1 MTTLS
6 RGDIIKLYII
16 AHPRRFA
23 MKTRKKISNIL
34 LPLLCLILLGTV
46 AVLIARWATPQ
57 DPPADGSD
65 WLQGITASTEDTK
78 STETDSEF
86 STGSTTEL
94 LTDDASESGTV
105 STESL
110 SETDTSS
117 EATEDSAPKDTDTT
131 PSDPP
136 PVTIVIPPPTDG
148 SPKKIAFT
156 FDDGPHWEY
165 TRLIA
170 EEFQKYGGKCTFFV
184 VGNRVHGAQAEAMA
198 YVAELGNE
206 VGIHGYTHTVYFD
219 YCNEN
224 SYQYEMETTAQ
235 KIQEITGK
243 TPYLLRPPGGQMSNR
258 RISACPY
265 SVILWNVDPRDWAYK
280 AVSQNNIN
288 TIVNNVLSA
297 SNDGDIVLLHD
308 IYQNTYEAIK
318 LLLPILHEQGYEF
331 VTVSELLGEYR
342 EPGTLYR
349 YAY

>member
-1 MTTLS
+1 
-6 RGDIIKLYII
+6 
-16 AHPRRFA
+16 
-23 MKTRKKISNIL
+23 MKTRKKFLNTL
-34 LPLLCLILLGTV
+34 LPLLCLILLGAAT
-46 AVLIARWATPQ
+46 VLIARWATPQ

-78 STETDSEF
+78 NTEKDSEL
-86 STGSTTEL
+86 SIEITTEE
-94 LTDDASESGTV
+94 LTDDATESDIV
-105 STESL
+105 STESA
-110 SETDTSS
+110 SGTSS
-117 EATEDSAPKDTDTT
+117 EATEETPKDTDI
-131 PSDPP
+131 PHSDPP
-136 PVTIVIPPPTDG
+136 PVTIVIPPPSDG

-184 VGNRVHGAQAEAMA
+184 VGNRVHGAQAEAVKYA
-198 YVAELGNE
+198 AELGNE

-219 YCNEN
+219 YCNES

-235 KIQEITGK
+235 KIQEITGN
-243 TPYLLRPPGGQMSNR
+243 TPYLLRPPGGQMSNG

-265 SVILWNVDPRDWAYK
+265 SVILWNVDPRDWYYK
-280 AVSQNNIN
+280 GVSQNNVN

-342 EPGTLYR
+342 TPGTLYR